1 MSLIDLIKNSYPKFI
16 TQIPSSKIKVSYRPL
31 IVKEEKQL
39 LTIQEFGSSNEKIK
53 LIADLVQTCYENID
67 IKKLTITDLI
77 FLFIQLR
84 IKSIG
89 NIVNTNLVCPF
100 TKEIIPLEIDLESIE
115 YTDSKNSS
123 NIVELGPV
131 LSIELEEP
139 MTENLLK
146 SDFIESEDIL
156 NIVIRSMVS
165 INTNLEKIEC
175 KNQTRE
181 ELESFLNALTKNQF
195 SKLVYFFENASK
207 IEKKIKYTTS
217 DGNERELTMK
227 GILDFFV

>member
-1 MSLIDLIKNSYPKFI
+1 MSLVDLIKNSYPKFI
-16 TQIPSSKIKVSYRPL
+16 TQIPSSKIKVYYRPL

-115 YTDSKNSS
+115 YTESKNSS
-123 NIVELGPV
+123 NIVELSPT

-139 MTENLLK
+139 MAENLLK

-195 SKLVYFFENASK
+195 SKLVHYFENVSK

-217 DGNERELTMK
+217 NGNERELTMK

>member
-39 LTIQEFGSSNEKIK
+39 LTIQEFGSGNEKIK

-115 YTDSKNSS
+115 YTESKNSS

-195 SKLVYFFENASK
+195 SKLIYFFENVSK
-207 IEKKIKYTTS
+207 IEKKIKYKTS

>member
-195 SKLVYFFENASK
+195 SKLVYFFENVSK